1 MHNVLSAKGGKM
13 RRRTITTLLGGAAV
27 GCAVPAAAQQSP
39 MPVVGILSSSSAEA
53 PAGRIDAIEVALR
66 QAGYVVGQTVRIEYR
81 YGDNR
86 PERLPRLAE
95 ELVALPANVIMTS
108 GGPGPIFAAKA
119 ETTTIPIVFA
129 PLSDPVQL
137 GVVASLNRPGGN
149 ITGIAALTIELD
161 PKRLELLNE
170 LVPAKGPFGILFN
183 PARPDSRQQL
193 AAIESAANSVGREL
207 HLVPSSAPPDIEG
220 ALGSLARHS
229 VVGVLVAADAFFAG
243 QHKRIVSAMATHGLP
258 AIYQWREFVDAGGL
272 ASYGPSL
279 FESYRQAGILAARIL
294 KGEKPGNLP
303 VQQPTK
309 FELVLNVKM
318 ARSLGLTV
326 PLALLGR
333 ADVVV
338 E

>member
-1 MHNVLSAKGGKM
+1 L
-13 RRRTITTLLGGAAV
+13 AAL
-27 GCAVPAAAQQSP
+27 AATA
-39 MPVVGILSSSSAEA
+39 
-53 PAGRIDAIEVALR
+53 
-66 QAGYVVGQTVRIEYR
+66 
-81 YGDNR
+81 
-86 PERLPRLAE
+86 
-95 ELVALPANVIMTS
+95 
-108 GGPGPIFAAKA
+108 
-119 ETTTIPIVFA
+119 TIPIVFA

-170 LVPAKGPFGILFN
+170 LVPAKGPLGVLFN

-193 AAIESAANSVGREL
+193 AAIKSAADSIGREL
-207 HLVPSSAPPDIEG
+207 HLAPSSAPPDIEG
-220 ALGSLARHS
+220 ALQSLARYS

-243 QHKRIVSAMATHGLP
+243 QHKQIVSVIAAHGWP
-258 AIYQWREFVDAGGL
+258 AVFQWREFVDAGGL

-279 FESYRQAGILAARIL
+279 FESYRQAGILVARIL

-309 FELVLNVKM
+309 FELVLNMKT
-318 ARSLGLTV
+318 ARTLGLTV

-333 ADVVV
+333 TDVVV

>member
-1 MHNVLSAKGGKM
+1 M
-13 RRRTITTLLGGAAV
+13 RRRTLTTLLGGAAV
-27 GCAVPAAAQQSP
+27 GRAVAAAAQQSGV
-39 MPVVGILSSSSAEA
+39 PVVGVLSSSSAGA
-53 PAGRIDAIEVALR
+53 PAGRIDAIDVALR

-81 YGDNR
+81 YADNR

-95 ELVALPANVIMTS
+95 ELVALPANVIITS
-108 GGPGPIFAAKA
+108 GGPGPILAAKA
-119 ETTTIPIVFA
+119 ATTTIPIVFA

-170 LVPAKGPFGILFN
+170 LVPAKGPFGVLFN
-183 PARPDSRQQL
+183 PARIDSRQQL
-193 AAIESAANSVGREL
+193 ATIKSAADAVGREL
-207 HLVPSSAPPDIEG
+207 HLVPSSAPSDIEG
-220 ALGSLARHS
+220 ALGSLAQHS

-243 QHKRIVSAMATHGLP
+243 QHKLIVSVMATRGWP

-279 FESYRQAGILAARIL
+279 FDSYRQAGILAARIL
-294 KGEKPGNLP
+294 KGEKPDNLP
-303 VQQPTK
+303 AQLPTK
-309 FELVLNVKM
+309 FELVLNMKM
-318 ARSLGLTV
+318 ARALGLAV

-333 ADVVV
+333 ADEVV